1 MQRKPRGEG
10 KIIIDKGMYDGFL
23 YYMKKIRNE
32 EKGDKYKV
40 NRSLYG
46 KILKGVNEEIARRMI
61 EDAKSFRMP
70 AGLATIRVKKYRR
83 KVRFRA
89 DGTINPRSLAPNWPA
104 TMELWE
110 KNDVAR
116 KQKKLVYF
124 INDHTDGYSACMM
137 MEKYSSDLGNVL
149 PYCFKPTRKNDRH
162 IAEILLDPYNK
173 TDYYL

>member
-83 KVRFRA
+83 KV
-89 DGTINPRSLAPNWPA
+89 L
-104 TMELWE
+104 L
-110 KNDVAR
+110 
-116 KQKKLVYF
+116 
-124 INDHTDGYSACMM
+124 C
-137 MEKYSSDLGNVL
+137 SSG
-149 PYCFKPTRKNDRH
+149 PKR
-162 IAEILLDPYNK
+162 LLCCAGD
-173 TDYYL
+173 